1 MGDLEVL
8 LEVQQHDTHIDQL
21 EHRRRALAERAELAG
36 VEAEISALEKVL
48 ADVEAS
54 LTAAHAEQGR
64 HEGDLAAT
72 EARIAEVDKRLYG
85 GTVSAS
91 RDLQAMSAE
100 VDSLKRRRSLL
111 EDDVLAAMDAVE
123 PLQRERDE
131 LERRRAELDARA
143 GSLRAAIAE
152 AEVAIEAELA
162 AERDHRAAVAAP
174 LPAELVATYERLRSR
189 LAGVGAARLEHGTCT
204 GCHLSLPSGELER
217 IRHEPPD
224 AVVLCDQ
231 CGRILVR

>member
-8 LEVQQHDTHIDQL
+8 LEVQPHDTHIDQL
-21 EHRRRALAERAELAG
+21 EHRRRALPERGELAT
-36 VEAEISALEKVL
+36 VEADVAAVEKLL
-48 ADVEAS
+48 ADLDVN
-54 LTAAHAEQGR
+54 LAAARAVQAR
-64 HEGDLAAT
+64 HEGDLAST

-91 RDLQAMSAE
+91 RDLQAMSDE
-100 VDSLKRRRSLL
+100 VDSLKRRSSLL
-111 EDDVLAAMDAVE
+111 EDEVLAAMEAVE

-131 LERRRAELDARA
+131 LDARRAALDERA
-143 GSLRAAIAE
+143 GALRAAIAE
-152 AEVAIEAELA
+152 AEVAIEAELE
-162 AERDHRAAVAAP
+162 AERAQRAAVVGP
-174 LPAELVATYERLRSR
+174 VPADLLATYERLRTK
-189 LAGVGAARLEHGTCT
+189 LGGVGAARLEHGTCT

-217 IRHEPPD
+217 IRREPPD

>member
-21 EHRRRALAERAELAG
+21 EHRRRALAERAELTA
-36 VEAEISALEKVL
+36 VESDVAALEKRL
-48 ADVEAS
+48 ADLDVNLAGARE
-54 LTAAHAEQGR
+54 LQTR
-64 HEGDLAAT
+64 HEGELAST

-100 VDSLKRRRSLL
+100 VDSLKRRQSLL
-111 EDDVLAAMDAVE
+111 EDEVLAAMDAVE
-123 PLQRERDE
+123 PLQRDREE
-131 LERRRAELDARA
+131 LLARRAELDGRA
-143 GSLRAAIAE
+143 GALRAAIAE
-152 AEVAIEAELA
+152 AETAIEAELHAERAQRDDLAAPVA
-162 AERDHRAAVAAP
+162 AE
-174 LPAELVATYERLRSR
+174 LLTTYERLRAR
-189 LAGVGAARLEHGTCT
+189 LGGVGAARLEHGTCT

-217 IRHEPPD
+217 IRREPPD
-224 AVVLCDQ
+224 TVVLCDQ